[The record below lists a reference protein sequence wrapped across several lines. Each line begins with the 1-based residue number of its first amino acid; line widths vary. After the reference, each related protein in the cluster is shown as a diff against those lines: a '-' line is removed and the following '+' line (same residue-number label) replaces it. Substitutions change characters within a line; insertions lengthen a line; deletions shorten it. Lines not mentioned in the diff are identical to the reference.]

1 MKIGRKSK
9 KYEVSGKSNQ
19 VRGSYIGVKSQ
30 WSLWSPTLQYPLQP
44 TTDQRNMAVTNDSCK
59 WDACHWKSTCAT
71 PTPFQIKHPRKH
83 GGCRGWNHIFGTFLG
98 VFNMKWGWDYPFV
111 SIIIYIMCIYI
122 YITHYSWYSSWLL
135 HTPSV
140 YIQNA
145 GFASFLFAWIPDG
158 GRRSESIA
166 AVFPGAVLK
175 RATSLLFVRE
185 RSNQYYSTGMFSIVW
200 FKCFHLYGMYD
211 GRVRLL

>member
-1 MKIGRKSK
+1 MTVAS
-9 KYEVSGKSNQ
+9 ETPAT
-19 VRGSYIGVKSQ
+19 GSQLVQPLPPFRLNTPENMVDVGDEITYLAPFWVCLIWNGDGIIHLYP
-30 WSLWSPTLQYPLQP
+30 SLFILC
-44 TTDQRNMAVTNDSCK
+44 V
-59 WDACHWKSTCAT
+59 
-71 PTPFQIKHPRKH
+71 
-83 GGCRGWNHIFGTFLG
+83 
-98 VFNMKWGWDYPFV
+98 
-111 SIIIYIMCIYI
+111 YI